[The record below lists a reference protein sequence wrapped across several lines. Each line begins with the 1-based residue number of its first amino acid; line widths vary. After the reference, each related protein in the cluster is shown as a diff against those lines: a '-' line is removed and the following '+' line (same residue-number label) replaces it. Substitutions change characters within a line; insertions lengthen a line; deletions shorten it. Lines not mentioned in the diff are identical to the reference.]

1 MEPPSLYKH
10 LGTKLFKVLCEQRK
24 KRNGSMQTKYLVKF
38 SAGQKTV
45 QCHVNITL
53 MSVLVRELKAL
64 SKVCISIAISKSSKR
79 FKNRTPNI

>member
-1 MEPPSLYKH
+1 
-10 LGTKLFKVLCEQRK
+10 
-24 KRNGSMQTKYLVKF
+24 MQTKYLVKF

-53 MSVLVRELKAL
+53 MSVLVRESKAL